1 MQNKV
6 NIPWE
11 DRPAGCKEVVWR
23 SSQNPI
29 IDRYHI
35 PTSNSIFNSA
45 MAMVLPACSVATTV
59 RCR

>member
-1 MQNKV
+1 MENKV

-35 PTSNSIFNSA
+35 PTDLQIDCKF
-45 MAMVLPACSVATTV
+45 VLS
-59 RCR
+59 